1 MNDPRKKDTSLRFT
15 IFKTLAITAG
25 LFPIFHLLP
34 RRLKNMFVQQN
45 DYVTEFFFFKDSV
58 LLNIYTVC

>member
-25 LFPIFHLLP
+25 LFQIFHLLP

-45 DYVTEFFFFKDSV
+45 DYVTDFFFF
-58 LLNIYTVC
+58 